1 MWEADLVCVVHD
13 VSDEYSRNRIDKE
26 ILKCLFANP
35 EKESIL
41 ILNKIDKLNNK
52 NILLDLVAELTGG
65 RLNDKEFLNKAKS
78 KKSRTSSKSLKDVDY
93 ENLFLKTAEKMN
105 IQLKDTK
112 QNKQIIGLLEEL
124 RRCED
129 YLLKNKDKIVID
141 DNQNEVDLVSEDS
154 RITLEK
160 LKGEILPENLNQKN
174 SLSQNQDLALINSIV
189 QSSEPNQGS
198 QVLRRIEDISPI
210 EFKKDLLKTTD
221 WHLYYKKLSALGVLV
236 REKSHWP
243 YFNQVF
249 MISAKNNEG
258 IDELKRYLFSRARPG
273 EWIFSRS
280 LVTDQMPQDIAEM
293 CVREKLLENYDN
305 EVPYEVGIETAYWEV
320 DEDDCLN
327 IVINLLPGENKF
339 NIRRHMARI
348 ELLRVVLK
356 SNI

>member
-1 MWEADLVCVVHD
+1 MWEADLVCIVHD

-41 ILNKIDKLNNK
+41 VLNKIDKLKNK
-52 NILLDLVAELTGG
+52 SILLDLVADLTGG
-65 RLNDKEFLNKAKS
+65 RLNGKEFLSKDKS
-78 KKSRTSSKSLKDVDY
+78 KRSKISAKMLRDIDY

-112 QNKQIIGLLEEL
+112 QNKEILGLLEEL
-124 RRCED
+124 RQCED
-129 YLLKNKDKIVID
+129 FLIKNKDKIVV
-141 DNQNEVDLVSEDS
+141 DNGQNELELVPEDN
-154 RITLEK
+154 RISMEK
-160 LKGEILPENLNQKN
+160 LKGDILPENLNPKN
-174 SLSQNQDLALINSIV
+174 LSSLNPDLALVNSIV
-189 QSSEPNQGS
+189 QSSPANENSP
-198 QVLRRIEDISPI
+198 VLRRIEDISPI

-249 MISAKNNEG
+249 MISAKNDEG
-258 IDELKRYLFSRARPG
+258 IDELKRYLYSRAKPG
-273 EWIFSRS
+273 EWVFSRS

-305 EVPYEVGIETAYWEV
+305 EVPYEIGIETAYWEV
-320 DEDDCLN
+320 DENDCLN
-327 IVINLLPGENKF
+327 IIINLIPGEKKF
-339 NIRRHMARI
+339 NLRRHM
-348 ELLRVVLK
+348 VKLK
-356 SNI
+356 KKEAKIKIF